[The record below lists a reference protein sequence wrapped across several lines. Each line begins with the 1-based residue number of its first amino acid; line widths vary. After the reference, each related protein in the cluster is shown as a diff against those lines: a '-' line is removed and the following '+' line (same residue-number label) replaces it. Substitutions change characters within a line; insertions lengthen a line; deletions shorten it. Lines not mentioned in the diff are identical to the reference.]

1 MKYCNSYPLQLRV
14 NGTYNALEESR
25 KIFRSTLWTFLL
37 TQSTSQNND
46 KNIQELNLETGKHLF
61 YFNKDLQ

>member
-14 NGTYNALEESR
+14 NCIYNALEESR
-25 KIFRSTLWTFLL
+25 KMLRSTLWTFLL